1 MADFEIDRVQN
12 DGPHIAQMI
21 DGLRF
26 GGAEQLI
33 LTFARALQRRNVK
46 LTVITLKRDEPQM
59 QQELQAMGVR
69 VKPFH
74 SRKLVDP
81 VRFWKLWQFMRR
93 ERFDV
98 IHTHLTMSN
107 ILGATVGRLSGIPV
121 VTSLHNTRTRSQS
134 HMYHG
139 RLEEWL
145 LKYSVQRVVAVG
157 WSVAE
162 VYQERL
168 SPKPI
173 VVIPNAVPSPPV
185 LSNESREDL
194 RSSLS
199 IGPENTLLIAVG
211 RLEAQKAFDDL
222 LIAFAELQET
232 QPQTR
237 LIIAG
242 QGPDQT
248 VLGDQIQELDLT
260 GEAQLL
266 GLRDDVPALLAA
278 SDIFVSSSH
287 WEGLPLATLEALMAG
302 LPVVVTA
309 VGDVPRV
316 VTDESGILV
325 PPGQP
330 KQLAAA
336 LRRVVVDDDLRR
348 SLGQSAQRTA
358 NESFEVEAWVDK
370 ILALYG
376 ELIPA
381 SIGRFSKAY
390 E

>member
-211 RLEAQKAFDDL
+211 RLEAQIAFDDL

>member
-74 SRKLVDP
+74 SRKLVEPD
-81 VRFWKLWQFMRR
+81 RFRKLWQFKRR

>member
-59 QQELQAMGVR
+59 QHELQAIGVR

-336 LRRVVVDDDLRR
+336 LRRVVVDDELRR